1 MLHLIYVLVL
11 LINSVPLSVTQFLYL
26 FFSPAQSKRGGEII
40 KGVWKEERIKGTPY
54 EKQGKVTLFHVSQE
68 KKRKKK
74 NEWAIYHK
82 HSRWKKGAPVSEE
95 SFYKLW
101 YLFSSYKNC
110 TSHIWKWLAMY
121 FHHFYCHVPLTSGEL
136 TNPHVTASYFF
147 Y

>member
-74 NEWAIYHK
+74 MNEPFTINTVDERKVLPFQKSHFISSDIYFPPIRTVHLI
-82 HSRWKKGAPVSEE
+82 SE
-95 SFYKLW
+95 SDLLCIFIIFIVMCL
-101 YLFSSYKNC
+101 
-110 TSHIWKWLAMY
+110 
-121 FHHFYCHVPLTSGEL
+121 
-136 TNPHVTASYFF
+136 
-147 Y
+147 